1 MSGDDVDA
9 QGGVQPS
16 DGSGS
21 ANGHAAADHR
31 DPTDSLGT
39 LGEMESPDAVEA
51 AEPAVAFGETRAGV
65 PIGGWMLKADPA
77 ELGDLDE
84 AGLVWAWPL
93 NPTYRV
99 ELMEPGQPVFLW
111 LAEGDGDRSPGLI
124 GAGVVATWTAEDELA
139 SLGADGSSTD
149 GADQVACG
157 LWIERLSAPIA
168 TEYFAAEEALS
179 GAEVLASPHLSNP
192 LVLTPDEVNA
202 IWDRFDLTTDAPSEE
217 GVHAA
222 ELYINEQTQEML
234 VAVLLPDRQ
243 LAMKYDQLDDLY
255 YVISLGEGH
264 EEVAGHGE
272 FDDPLDAVAA
282 LVGACEA
289 EARQAAVPEQGPDL
303 RLNIDDHEIV
313 ALFPWSE
320 DGVRVIKVGDE
331 AFEVGGEGWDD
342 EAVTTFPTFGEAV
355 LAFAEAAFVEDDDE
369 FDEEAPDA

>member
-1 MSGDDVDA
+1 MSDDTGGQGDMA
-9 QGGVQPS
+9 AS
-16 DGSGS
+16 NGSES
-21 ANGHAAADHR
+21 ANGRAPSGGSDH
-31 DPTDSLGT
+31 TDHMEPLGDRET
-39 LGEMESPDAVEA
+39 AEA
-51 AEPAVAFGETRAGV
+51 AEPAVAFGETRGGA
-65 PIGGWMLKADPA
+65 PIGGWLLKADPG

-111 LAEGDGDRSPGLI
+111 LNEVDGDRTPGLI
-124 GAGVVATWTAEDELA
+124 GAGVVATWTAEDDLIA
-139 SLGADGSSTD
+139 LGADGLASD
-149 GADQVACG
+149 EAPQVACG
-157 LWIERLSAPIA
+157 LWVERLSVPIA
-168 TEYFAAEEALS
+168 AEYFAAEEALA
-179 GAEVLASPHLSNP
+179 GAEILASPQMGNP

-202 IWDRFDLTTDAPSEE
+202 IWDRFDLATDAPTEQ
-217 GVHAA
+217 GVQAA
-222 ELYINEQTQEML
+222 ELYINEQTQEIL

-272 FDDPLDAVAA
+272 FDDPIAAVAA
-282 LVGACEA
+282 LVAECEPGARE
-289 EARQAAVPEQGPDL
+289 AAVPERRPDL
-303 RLNIDDHEIV
+303 RLNIDDHEVV

-355 LAFAEAAFVEDDDE
+355 LAFAEAAFVETDDDLE
-369 FDEEAPDA
+369 QE